1 MEKEEDKVKTLKTL
15 KTGDL
20 RITLIHG
27 PEYSSRAVL

>member
-1 MEKEEDKVKTLKTL
+1 MEKEEDKVKTLKT
-15 KTGDL
+15 GDV